1 METINNHID
10 RTKIGDIY
18 VTYPDTDVT
27 YFFVFCKIHDNPPY
41 EIWEKHEFKM
51 LPDAFVDR
59 VKQAEYG

>member
-27 YFFVFCKIHDNPPY
+27 YFFVFCKIHD
-41 EIWEKHEFKM
+41 KK
-51 LPDAFVDR
+51 VS
-59 VKQAEYG
+59 Q